1 MFYLLDE
8 PTSGLDPR
16 SQVDLIDIIQMLRES
31 GKTII
36 TATHDLALIEDI
48 SNRTLVLGEDHSL
61 LKEEIP
67 PEILKDRDLLLK
79 ANLIHKHPHRHSW
92 FVHDHSHYAE
102 HEHEHLPESLD
113 TKDSTKEVIVELS
126 DIDKIKKLIEHWIEH
141 NRAHKETYK
150 EWAEK
155 MEFLY
160 KIDQADI
167 LKEIVKESEKI
178 DKLFLRLRE
187 ILYRP

>member
-126 DIDKIKKLIEHWIEH
+126 SPT
-141 NRAHKETYK
+141 AHREAETAK
-150 EWAEK
+150 AH
-155 MEFLY
+155 
-160 KIDQADI
+160 
-167 LKEIVKESEKI
+167 
-178 DKLFLRLRE
+178 RG
-187 ILYRP
+187 